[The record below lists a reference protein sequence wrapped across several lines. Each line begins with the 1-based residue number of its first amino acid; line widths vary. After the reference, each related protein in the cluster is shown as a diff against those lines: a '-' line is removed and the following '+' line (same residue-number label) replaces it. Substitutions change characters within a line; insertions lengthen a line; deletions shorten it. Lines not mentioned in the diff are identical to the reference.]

1 MNLFNIPM
9 NKGIIQTIII
19 IVIALLILSYFGY
32 NLRSIATSP
41 TAQDNFSYVG
51 EVVSNVWNNW
61 LETPVTYLWNIFV
74 NYIWTPAINILKAGP
89 TTSANQST
97 SAVSSML
104 PTPSQVQ

>member
-1 MNLFNIPM
+1 MNMFNLPM

-19 IVIALLILSYFGY
+19 IVIALLVLSYFGY

-51 EVVSNVWNNW
+51 EVLSNTWNNW
-61 LETPVTYLWNIFV
+61 LKVPVTYLWDIFV

-89 TTSANQST
+89 STSATQST
-97 SAVSSML
+97 SAVNSML
-104 PTPSQVQ
+104 PTAPAIQ